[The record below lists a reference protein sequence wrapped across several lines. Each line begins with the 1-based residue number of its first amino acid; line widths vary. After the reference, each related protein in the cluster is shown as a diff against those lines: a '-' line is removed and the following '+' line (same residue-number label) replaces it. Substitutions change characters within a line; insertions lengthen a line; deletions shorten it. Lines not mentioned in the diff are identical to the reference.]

1 MCDRLCPRLSQVFR
15 QNKRATDVHDILG
28 FRVIVFPESVKTTSA
43 AATTGEGEEITTAT
57 KGGGVATEG
66 DEQKLV
72 DGTRHG
78 SNQHQP
84 AGGKKG
90 CSKPARAVFTVKTF
104 PPPYRDAES
113 RLLHDVY
120 EVLIGLFDE
129 VPGRFK
135 VSLNLKFTG
144 VATTFDRE
152 YLPSPI
158 RLGTCA
164 LFCGDYSLICTPSLY
179 LFFPSSRQNYVD
191 FPKKNGYRSVHT
203 TVLHSTGLKMEFQV
217 RDGRNSCLYVAVGAT
232 PQSNEWQCS
241 GCPKHGTNCHSTTRI
256 LGSGRMGL
264 LDDPPRFTCHLLGP
278 LHCVSYSVNIYG
290 AVYAR
295 VSVNMARSC
304 ITDEAANLPFPHVFA
319 CPRGA
324 MRRCARHT
332 CTPRPREA
340 RRRTRST
347 KEVWR
352 TPKRPL
358 YSALRWLPMFCRRR
372 TASRRR
378 LKAGKLLLPGLPV
391 LPNRVMLLRL
401 PLPCPC
407 LMRRPKRL
415 IWTAEGD

>member
-1 MCDRLCPRLSQVFR
+1 MKGQSHEIVKDVKKRMLDALHAREDIARRVHSYRIEGRTKGLVSTFRKVGITQLTNCEGYQPSRVACYHEQVIYIRLTAVHGFFASHAAEASPAAALMCDRLCPRLSQVFR

-28 FRVIVFPESVKTTSA
+28 FRVIVFPESVKMTSA

-72 DGTRHG
+72 DGARHG

-84 AGGKKG
+84 AGAKKG
-90 CSKPARAVFTVKTF
+90 GSKPARAVFTVKTF

-144 VATTFDRE
+144 VATAFDRE
-152 YLPSPI
+152 YLPLPI

-164 LFCGDYSLICTPSLY
+164 LFCGEYSLIRTPSLY

-232 PQSNEWQCS
+232 PQSNE
-241 GCPKHGTNCHSTTRI
+241 
-256 LGSGRMGL
+256 
-264 LDDPPRFTCHLLGP
+264 
-278 LHCVSYSVNIYG
+278 
-290 AVYAR
+290 
-295 VSVNMARSC
+295 
-304 ITDEAANLPFPHVFA
+304 
-319 CPRGA
+319 
-324 MRRCARHT
+324 
-332 CTPRPREA
+332 
-340 RRRTRST
+340 
-347 KEVWR
+347 
-352 TPKRPL
+352 
-358 YSALRWLPMFCRRR
+358 
-372 TASRRR
+372 
-378 LKAGKLLLPGLPV
+378 
-391 LPNRVMLLRL
+391 
-401 PLPCPC
+401 
-407 LMRRPKRL
+407 
-415 IWTAEGD
+415 